1 MESKQ
6 LNKIIVLIALTF
18 YMSVFSQMKMA
29 DIENKKFSVNLTTE
43 KNDIIKILDN
53 NSYSVFYI
61 LDRRGLD
68 FDEGVGTVDMANLIF
83 FSKKYN
89 KGIVTIFKQ
98 SIKHDKK
105 SVYNIKLFTGSHDK
119 YMFLPS
125 MIIIDKDFHYEYLM
139 EYYYMPPPPPEKG
152 DYTSWITLQD
162 TKNYCNTIHIDLKG
176 NVIYENIDDIL
187 SKIPKININENKSK
201 ECNPIISDVDLKYF
215 FPERINNDGHVYYK
229 K

>member
-6 LNKIIVLIALTF
+6 LNKIILLIALTF
-18 YMSVFSQMKMA
+18 YMNVFSQMKMA

-43 KNDIIKILDN
+43 NKDIIKILDN

-68 FDEGVGTVDMANLIF
+68 FGEGVGTVDMANLIF

-89 KGIVTIFKQ
+89 KGVVTIFKQ
-98 SIKHDKK
+98 SIEHDKK

-125 MIIIDKDFHYEYLM
+125 MIIVDKDFNYEYLM
-139 EYYYMPPPPPEKG
+139 EYYYMPPPPPKKG

-187 SKIPKININENKSK
+187 SKIPKKNINENKSK
-201 ECNPIISDVDLKYF
+201 ECNPIISDEDLKYF
-215 FPERINNDGHVYYK
+215 FPK
-229 K
+229 KIGK

>member
-6 LNKIIVLIALTF
+6 LNKIIILIALTF
-18 YMSVFSQMKMA
+18 YMNVFSQMKMA
-29 DIENKKFSVNLTTE
+29 DIENKKISVNLTTE
-43 KNDIIKILDN
+43 KKDIIKILDN

-68 FDEGVGTVDMANLIF
+68 FGEGVGTVDMANLIF

-89 KGIVTIFKQ
+89 KGVVTIFKQ
-98 SIKHDKK
+98 SIEHDKK
-105 SVYNIKLFTGSHDK
+105 SVYNIKLFTGSYDK

-125 MIIIDKDFHYEYLM
+125 MIIVDKDFNYEYLM
-139 EYYYMPPPPPEKG
+139 EYYYMPPPPPKKG

-187 SKIPKININENKSK
+187 SKIPTKNINENKSK
-201 ECNPIISDVDLKYF
+201 ECNPIISDEDLKYF
-215 FPERINNDGHVYYK
+215 FPK
-229 K
+229 KIVK

>member
-6 LNKIIVLIALTF
+6 LNKIIILLALTF
-18 YMSVFSQMKMA
+18 YMNVFSQMKMA

-68 FDEGVGTVDMANLIF
+68 FGEGVGTVDMANLIF

-98 SIKHDKK
+98 SIEHDKK

-125 MIIIDKDFHYEYLM
+125 MIIVDKDFNYEYLM

-176 NVIYENIDDIL
+176 NVIYENIDYIL
-187 SKIPKININENKSK
+187 SSISKMSNNKTGENCNSISNESLKYVFPKKINK
-201 ECNPIISDVDLKYF
+201 
-215 FPERINNDGHVYYK
+215 DGHVYYK

>member
-89 KGIVTIFKQ
+89 KGIVAIFKQ
-98 SIKHDKK
+98 SIEHDKK
-105 SVYNIKLFTGSHDK
+105 SVYNIKLFTGSHDR

-125 MIIIDKDFHYEYLM
+125 MIIIDKDFNYEYLM

-162 TKNYCNTIHIDLKG
+162 AKNYCNTIHIDLKG

-187 SKIPKININENKSK
+187 SNISKISNRKTEENCNSISNES
-201 ECNPIISDVDLKYF
+201 LKYV
-215 FPERINNDGHVYYK
+215 FPKKIDKDGHVYYK

>member
-1 MESKQ
+1 MVLKQ
-6 LNKIIVLIALTF
+6 LNKIKVLIAFLIGIN
-18 YMSVFSQMKMA
+18 VFSQMKMA
-29 DIENKKFSVNLTTE
+29 DIENKKISINLTTE

-53 NSYSVFYI
+53 NSYSIFYI

-68 FDEGVGTVDMANLIF
+68 FGEGVGTVDMANLIF

-89 KGIVTIFKQ
+89 KGIVTIFQQ
-98 SIKHDKK
+98 SIEHDKK

-125 MIIIDKDFHYEYLM
+125 MIIVDKDFNYEYLM

-152 DYTSWITLQD
+152 DYTSWITIGYI
-162 TKNYCNTIHIDLKG
+162 KNHCNFKDITLKG
-176 NVIYENIDDIL
+176 NLIYEDIDDIL
-187 SKIPKININENKSK
+187 SNVPDISTNEDRSK
-201 ECNPIISDVDLKYF
+201 ECNPLISDEDLKYF
-215 FPERINNDGHVYYK
+215 FPKRIDKNGPVYYK